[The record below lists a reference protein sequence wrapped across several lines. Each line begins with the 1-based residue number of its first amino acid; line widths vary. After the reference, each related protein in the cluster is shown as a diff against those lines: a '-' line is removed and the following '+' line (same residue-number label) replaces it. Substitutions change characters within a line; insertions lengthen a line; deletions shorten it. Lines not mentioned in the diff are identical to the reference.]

1 MHTPAAPSL
10 APRTAPK
17 ANKGGPMSLIQEKVN
32 QAVEILNEHEI
43 DMWLT
48 FVRETSGVR
57 DPALDFLI
65 GANDLTWPS
74 ALILTRKGE
83 KVAMIGNLEKDAI
96 SRLNVFN
103 TVLGY
108 DTAISDLLR
117 DTITRLNPDRIAVNT
132 SRNNVH
138 ADGLTH
144 AMYEILREHLK
155 GTPYAERLI
164 SAEPV
169 INALRGRKTPAELA
183 RIRKAVEITDEIYK
197 RTFDF
202 IKVGKTE
209 IEIGEYMHKLAHEY
223 GVTYAWPAES
233 CPAVNSG
240 PDSPIGHSGPTEI
253 KVERGHIIPF
263 DFGVK
268 YEDYCSDIQRVAY
281 VLRAGETEAP
291 PEVQRGFITVR
302 TAIEKSREA
311 MKAGVTGNSIDVIS
325 REIVTDAGYPEYP
338 HALGH
343 QLGRAAHDGGALLG
357 PLWEKYGDSPN
368 QKLEVGQVFTIEP
381 GLAVKGCGH
390 IGLEEDVTITE
401 NGAEYLGEPQR
412 EIVLIRGQ

>member
-1 MHTPAAPSL
+1 
-10 APRTAPK
+10 
-17 ANKGGPMSLIQEKVN
+17 MSIIHEKVN
-32 QAVEILNEHEI
+32 QAIEILKELKI

-65 GANDLTWPS
+65 GPNDLTWPS
-74 ALILTRKGE
+74 ALILTRKRE
-83 KVAMIGNLEKDAI
+83 KIAIIGNLEKDALQ
-96 SRLNVFN
+96 RLNVFDEI
-103 TVLGY
+103 LGY
-108 DTAISDLLR
+108 DTAVSDLLR
-117 DTITRLNPDRIAVNT
+117 ETITRLNPDQIAVNT

-144 AMYEILREHLK
+144 AMYEILRDYLK
-155 GTPYAERLI
+155 GTPYADKLI

-169 INALRGRKTPAELA
+169 INALRGRKTPDELA

-197 RTFDF
+197 RTFEF
-202 IKVGKTE
+202 IKVGMTE

-240 PDSPIGHSGPTEI
+240 PNSTVGHSGPTEI
-253 KVERGHIIPF
+253 KVEHGHIIHF

-268 YEDYCSDIQRVAY
+268 YEDYCSDIQRIAY
-281 VLRAGETEAP
+281 VLREGEMEAP
-291 PEVQRGFITVR
+291 PEVERGFITIR
-302 TAIEKSREA
+302 TAVEKSREA
-311 MKAGVTGNSIDVIS
+311 MKAGVTGNSIDRIA

-343 QLGRAAHDGGALLG
+343 QLGRVAHDGGSLLG
-357 PLWEKYGDSPN
+357 PLWEKYGDDPN
-368 QKLEVGQVFTIEP
+368 LKLEVGQVFTIEP
-381 GLAVKGCGH
+381 SLAVRGYGH
-390 IGLEEDVTITE
+390 IGLEEDVVMTE
-401 NGAEYLGEPQR
+401 KGAEYLGEPQR
-412 EIVLIRGQ
+412 EIVLIKG